1 MGYTIE
7 RNEKLKVQ
15 ITMFAKLFIVV
26 VSVQAFAPVS
36 NPTRIQTTELN
47 AFFFQKPTEKS
58 PTLTLESEQ
67 NPSKFSN
74 PFAKKSAVSEKKEKK
89 VVVNKVAVA
98 KKVAV
103 KKTVAKKVAVKQT
116 TSPRW
121 AKSSTKTASLANGS
135 KKKKLV
141 IYERNCHIN

>member
-1 MGYTIE
+1 MG
-7 RNEKLKVQ
+7 
-15 ITMFAKLFIVV
+15 
-26 VSVQAFAPVS
+26 AFAPVS
-36 NPTRIQTTELN
+36 NPARIQTTELN

-67 NPSKFSN
+67 SPSKFSN
-74 PFAKKSAVSEKKEKK
+74 PFAKKSAVSEKK
-89 VVVNKVAVA
+89 VVVKKVAVA